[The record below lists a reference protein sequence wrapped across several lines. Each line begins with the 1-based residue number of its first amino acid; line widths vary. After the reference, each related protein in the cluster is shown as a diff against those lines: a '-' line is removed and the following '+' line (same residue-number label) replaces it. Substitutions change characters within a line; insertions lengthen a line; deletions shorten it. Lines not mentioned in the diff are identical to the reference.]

1 MEVIKMIKEDWVF
14 VALIIIIIIV
24 FAIIIWSVVKDPV
37 PTNKELHIRLSQAET
52 HIQEY
57 KNEIDSLKAEIASLK
72 EQRPTVVEQY
82 NSYAVL
88 GEPEQKEPAAYT
100 EDDLY
105 WLAKIVYA
113 EAGEDIDL
121 GQQAV
126 ANVVLN
132 RVESPNFPN
141 TIYDVIWQ
149 QTAGGVWQ
157 FSPCG
162 DGRINL
168 EPDERTIKNARLVLE
183 GLRIL
188 PEDVLYFYMPTEGNR
203 GDWIR
208 SREVVEKVGV
218 HRFCK

>member
-1 MEVIKMIKEDWVF
+1 MIKEDWLF

-105 WLAKIVYA
+105 WLAKIVFA

-132 RVESPNFPN
+132 RVKSPNFPN

-168 EPDERTIKNARLVLE
+168 EPDERAYENARLVLE
-183 GLRIL
+183 GLRVL
-188 PEDVLYFYMPTEGNR
+188 PDDVLYF
-203 GDWIR
+203 IR

>member
-1 MEVIKMIKEDWVF
+1 MEVAKMIKEDWLF

-105 WLAKIVYA
+105 WLAKIVFA

-132 RVESPNFPN
+132 RVKSPNFPN

-168 EPDERTIKNARLVLE
+168 EPDERAYENARLVLE
-183 GLRIL
+183 GLRVL
-188 PEDVLYFYMPTEGNR
+188 PDDVLYF
-203 GDWIR
+203 IR